1 MNSASRAF
9 FVTYVIG
16 PCVVAAIIA
25 SQCLSAAPQK
35 LKSPALTGLPVNPAL
50 IDVVTRYIEKTRGWN
65 KDQYTVSLR
74 HKDGKLWHFW
84 VYFNGARMP
93 GLVGNDGKSFDAV
106 LNTDT
111 NRIEKELHFQ

>member
-1 MNSASRAF
+1 MKSMSRTF
-9 FVTYVIG
+9 FITA
-16 PCVVAAIIA
+16 VVGLFAITAIIA
-25 SQCLSAAPQK
+25 SQCLRAAPQETS
-35 LKSPALTGLPVNPAL
+35 SPASTGFPVNPAL
-50 IDVVTRYIEKTRGWN
+50 MDIVTRYIEKTRGWK

-84 VYFNGARMP
+84 VYFNGARTP
-93 GLVGNDGKSFDAV
+93 GMVGNDGKSFDAV